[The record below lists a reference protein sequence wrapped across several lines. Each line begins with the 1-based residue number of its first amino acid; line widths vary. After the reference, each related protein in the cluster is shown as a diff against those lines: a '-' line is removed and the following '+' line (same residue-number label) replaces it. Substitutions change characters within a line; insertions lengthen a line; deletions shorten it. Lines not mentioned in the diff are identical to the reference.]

1 MDADLK
7 ARIAKLSPEKRAELL
22 RRLGQRE
29 AELPVATWRELVR
42 GPGAGDPFA
51 PRPVAHGQ
59 RRMWFLH
66 QMDPD
71 KGHYTNAIALWI
83 DGDLDHARFRSV
95 IHALVARHA
104 MLRTVFRQQGDDIL
118 QIVLPELRVE
128 VPLRDLSA
136 APAREQLARSD
147 ALAKAQRS
155 IPFDLERAPLIR
167 FELHR
172 LGADRHRLTLVY
184 HHIIADTWSLELF
197 MREFVQA
204 YLSGTTALAPLRFS
218 YADFAEWQRRPEV
231 EAEHQKQLAY
241 WVSRLRDHA
250 AEDTPIDL
258 PADRPRAPEQSFRG
272 GTLVFDVPSETTSR
286 LRQLASSLGVSS
298 FAVALSAFRVL
309 LARYGAGGSSTAIGV
324 PVSGRGHSTVRDIF
338 GFFVNTIVLLS
349 AVDEDASVRSNV
361 LRESEG
367 ALAALEHQDVPFEM
381 VVEALN
387 PRRSLSQAPLFQ
399 VMFSYENVPEE
410 KRRTDALSFRA
421 EKLDGGTSIFD
432 LVLSVHDAAN
442 GLSGDLAYAADLF
455 DASTAEL
462 IVQHY
467 LTVLSA
473 LVADPSRPLRDVS
486 HVSESE
492 RHRLVTAMH
501 GRSYPVHDAPFVD
514 RIFSCAERSPR
525 ACAFVHGSTRTDY
538 GTLVD
543 LVEELAAGL
552 RGVGLEAE
560 DRVAL
565 MLPRGLELLVS
576 LLATHRAGGAFVA
589 IDPGLP
595 ALRRE
600 RLLDLSGA
608 RFCISTAD
616 RPGGAPA
623 AAPDLESR
631 ALAGRTRFFT
641 YDELRARGVDRSPGR
656 DAGPGRAAGGASG
669 ARPACSSRGLAY
681 VLFTSGST
689 GEPKGAMVEHG
700 GMVNHLLAKIEDLG
714 ITEGDVVAQTAGL
727 SFDIFVWQLLAALG
741 AGGIT
746 VVYDDDVVRDPDA
759 QLRALADDRV
769 TIFQIVPSYL
779 GALLDVIDGLES
791 PPALP
796 LRAVSVTGE
805 AVQPRLC
812 ARFLERFPEVRL
824 LNAYGPTEC
833 SDDITHHW
841 ILPEDTR
848 GLRVPIGRPI
858 HNATLYVVDDR
869 MRLSGIG
876 VPGELLA
883 GGLPVGRGYLGD
895 PDRTASSFVRDP
907 FAAEP
912 SARVYRTGDVARVRP
927 DGIIEFLGRRD
938 HQVKLR
944 GHRIELGEID
954 SVLCSLPAVREAA
967 TVLVK
972 PERAQPRL
980 ISFVVSSDSAGGGID
995 VAAALRAELAQRLT
1009 AAMVPSQIVAVDAL
1023 PLTRSGKVDRNEL
1036 ERRGLGLDFVGPGAA
1051 TVEEPRTSREIAV
1064 QEVFSAVLG
1073 APSVGRA
1080 DNFFDLGGDSI
1091 SSLQVVARLRQR
1103 GFRVSARNIF
1113 QHQTVAALAAHLEE
1127 ADRRSTAAFQVGEV
1141 PLSPLQERFFAT
1153 PGEGL
1158 DHWNLGVHVQLARE
1172 LELHELAAA
1181 SEILLRAHPMLRARF
1196 EPRAGGFTQTVEE
1209 HGRVAVL
1216 CVPGPSAGGVE
1227 RLCREISLSGPKLAL
1242 GLVEG
1247 RSDEV
1252 MVVAHHLVTDA
1263 VSLQIIVEDLLSA
1276 IEGGREV
1283 LPEVTSFADWL
1294 HALRS
1299 VAGSPAFADEEAF
1312 WAEAIR
1318 RAFPADEIPVDHE
1331 AVQDYEGARAH
1342 LARSFDRATTQ
1353 KLLDRLRDVFRIQ
1366 PLEALVAALA
1376 ESLSGWMPR
1385 ERITM
1390 ALEGHG
1396 RDELDERVDL
1406 SRSVGWFTAVY
1417 PVTLEITDDR
1427 AQRIRAAK
1435 QAVRAVTRGGAG
1447 FTGFEAAEMRRGR
1460 EPWRLGV
1467 TLNYL
1472 GDLDRNAGNHALL
1485 RSVEPLITGLRAP
1498 ERGPMEL
1505 LDVAGYLSGGRLHI
1519 VIGHGARHDPSTIQG
1534 ILDRMFDELER
1545 LADED
1550 ALQGANVVVAS
1561 DFSATALSEDDLAAL
1576 REHLQL
1582 VT

>member
-7 ARIAKLSPEKRAELL
+7 ERIAKLSPEKRAELL

-29 AELPVATWRELVR
+29 AEQPVATWRELVR
-42 GPGAGDPFA
+42 GPGAGEPSS

-71 KGHYTNAIALWI
+71 KGHYTNAISLWI
-83 DGDLDHARFRSV
+83 DGELDLARFRSV
-95 IHALVARHA
+95 IQALVARHA
-104 MLRTVFRQQGDDIL
+104 MLRTVFCQQGDDIF
-118 QIVLPELRVE
+118 QIVFPELRVE

-136 APAREQLARSD
+136 APAHEQRARSD

-155 IPFDLERAPLIR
+155 VPFDLERAPLIR
-167 FELHR
+167 FEIHR
-172 LGADRHRLTLVY
+172 LGTDRHRLTLVY

-197 MREFVQA
+197 LREFVQA
-204 YLSGTTALAPLRFS
+204 YLAGPSALAPLRFS
-218 YADFAEWQRRPEV
+218 YADFAEWQRRPDV
-231 EAEHQKQLAY
+231 EAEYEKQLAY

-258 PADRPRAPEQSFRG
+258 PADRPRPAEQSFRG
-272 GTLVFDVPSETTSR
+272 GTLVFDVPPETTSR
-286 LRQLASSLGVSS
+286 LRELASSLGVSA
-298 FAVALSAFRVL
+298 FAVALSAFRIL
-309 LARYGAGGSSTAIGV
+309 LARYGAGGTSTAIGV
-324 PVSGRGHSTVRDIF
+324 PVSGRGHSTVKDIF
-338 GFFVNTIVLLS
+338 GFFVNTIVLLG

-387 PRRSLSQAPLFQ
+387 PRRSLGQAPLFQ

-410 KRRTDALSFRA
+410 KRRTDGLSFRA
-421 EKLDGGTSIFD
+421 EKIDGGTSIFD

-442 GLSGDLAYAADLF
+442 GLGGDLSYAADLF

-473 LVADPSRPLRDVS
+473 LVADPSRPVRDVS

-492 RHRLVTAMH
+492 RHRLLTTMR
-501 GRSYPVHDAPFVD
+501 GRSTPVVDAPFVD
-514 RIFSCAERSPR
+514 RILSRAERSPR

-552 RGVGLEAE
+552 RAVGLEAE

-600 RLLDLSGA
+600 RLLELSGA
-608 RFCISTAD
+608 RFCISAAD
-616 RPGGAPA
+616 RAEGAPIS
-623 AAPDLESR
+623 APDLEPR

-641 YDELRARGVDRSPGR
+641 CDELRARGVDRAPGR
-656 DAGPGRAAGGASG
+656 HAGLDRAA
-669 ARPACSSRGLAY
+669 SSPRGLAY

-714 ITEGDVVAQTAGL
+714 IAAGDVVAQTAGL

-741 AGGIT
+741 AGGTT

-779 GALLDVIDGLES
+779 GALLDAIDGLAS
-791 PPALP
+791 PPALS
-796 LRAVSVTGE
+796 LRVVSVTGE

-841 ILPEDTR
+841 IVPEDTR

-858 HNATLYVVDDR
+858 RNATLYVVDDR

-883 GGLPVGRGYLGD
+883 GGLPVGRGYIGD

-907 FAAEP
+907 FAAE
-912 SARVYRTGDVARVRP
+912 SGARVYRTGDVARIRP

-967 TVLVK
+967 TVLVE
-972 PERAQPRL
+972 PARAQPRL
-980 ISFVVSSDSAGGGID
+980 ISFVVPSDPARGGLD
-995 VAAALRAELAQRLT
+995 LAAELRAQLAQRLT
-1009 AAMVPSQIVAVDAL
+1009 AAMVPGQIAAVDAL

-1036 ERRGLGLDFVGPGAA
+1036 ERRALELDPVGPGAA

-1064 QEVFSAVLG
+1064 QEVFSEVLG
-1073 APSVGRA
+1073 AAAVGRA

-1113 QHQTVAALAAHLEE
+1113 QHQTVAALAAHLEA
-1127 ADRRSTAAFQVGEV
+1127 ADRRSSAAPRVGEV
-1141 PLSPLQERFFAT
+1141 PLSPLQQRFFQT

-1158 DHWNLGVHVQLARE
+1158 DHWNLGVRVQLARA
-1172 LELHELAAA
+1172 LELRELAAA
-1181 SEILLRAHPMLRARF
+1181 SEVLLRAHPMLRARF
-1196 EPRAGGFTQTVEE
+1196 EPRAGGFQQTIEE

-1216 CVPGPSAGGVE
+1216 RVPGASAGGVE

-1247 RSDEV
+1247 RPDEV
-1252 MVVAHHLVTDA
+1252 LVVAHHLVTDA
-1263 VSLQIIVEDLLSA
+1263 VSLQIIVEDLLSVV
-1276 IEGGREV
+1276 EGGLEV
-1283 LPEVTSFADWL
+1283 LPEVTSFPDWL
-1294 HALRS
+1294 DALRS
-1299 VAGSPAFADEEAF
+1299 AAGSPAFADEEAF
-1312 WAEAIR
+1312 WAEAIE

-1331 AVQDYEGARAH
+1331 AARDCEGARAH

-1353 KLLDRLRDVFRIQ
+1353 KLLDRLREVFRIQ

-1385 ERITM
+1385 ERITI

-1417 PVTLEITDDR
+1417 PVTLEISEDR

-1447 FTGFEAAEMRRGR
+1447 FTGFEAAGMRAGR
-1460 EPWRLGV
+1460 ELWRLGV

-1485 RSVEPLITGLRAP
+1485 RSVEPLIAGLRSP
-1498 ERGPMEL
+1498 ERGRMEL
-1505 LDVAGYLSGGRLHI
+1505 LDVAGYLSGGQLHV
-1519 VIGHGARHDPSTIQG
+1519 VIGHGARHDPSTIRR

-1561 DFSATALSEDDLAAL
+1561 DFSATTLSEDDLAAL
-1576 REHLQL
+1576 REHLEL

>member
-29 AELPVATWRELVR
+29 AEQPVATWRELVR
-42 GPGAGDPFA
+42 GPGAGDPSS

-95 IHALVARHA
+95 IDALVARQA
-104 MLRTVFRQQGDDIL
+104 MLRTVFCQQGDDIL

-128 VPLRDLSA
+128 VPIRDLSA
-136 APAREQLARSD
+136 APAHERLARSD
-147 ALAKAQRS
+147 ALARAQRS
-155 IPFDLERAPLIR
+155 VTFDLERGPLIR

-204 YLSGTTALAPLRFS
+204 YLSGPSALAPLRFS

-231 EAEHQKQLAY
+231 EAEYQKQLAY

-250 AEDTPIDL
+250 AEDTPIEL
-258 PADRPRAPEQSFRG
+258 PADRPRAAEQSFRG
-272 GTLVFDVPSETTSR
+272 GTLVFEVPSETASR
-286 LRQLASSLGVSS
+286 LRALASSLGVSS
-298 FAVALSAFRVL
+298 FAVALSAFRIL
-309 LARYGAGGSSTAIGV
+309 LARYGAGGGATAIGV

-338 GFFVNTIVLLS
+338 GFFVNTVVLLG

-367 ALAALEHQDVPFEM
+367 ALAALEHQDVPFER

-410 KRRTDALSFRA
+410 KRRTGGLSFRA
-421 EKLDGGTSIFD
+421 EKIDGGTSIFD

-442 GLSGDLAYAADLF
+442 GLSGDLSYAADLF

-473 LVADPSRPLRDVS
+473 LVADPSRPVREVS

-492 RHRLVTAMH
+492 RRRLTATMN
-501 GRSYPVHDAPFVD
+501 GRKYPVPDAPFVD
-514 RIFSCAERSPR
+514 RIFSFAERSPR
-525 ACAFVHGSTRTDY
+525 ACALVHGSTRTDY
-538 GTLVD
+538 GTLLA

-552 RGVGLEAE
+552 RAAGLEPE

-565 MLPRGLELLVS
+565 MLPRGLDLLAS

-600 RLLDLSGA
+600 RLLELSGA
-608 RFCISTAD
+608 RFCISLAGG
-616 RPGGAPA
+616 PGVAPNGAPA
-623 AAPDLESR
+623 LDPR
-631 ALAGRTRFFT
+631 PLAGRTRFFT
-641 YDELRARGVDRSPGR
+641 CDELRARGADRSPGR
-656 DAGPGRAAGGASG
+656 GGASG
-669 ARPACSSRGLAY
+669 ARPASSPRGLAY

-700 GMVNHLLAKIEDLG
+700 GMVNHLLAKIDDLG
-714 ITEGDVVAQTAGL
+714 IAEGDAVAQTAGL

-741 AGGIT
+741 AGGTT

-759 QLRALADDRV
+759 QLRALAEDRV

-779 GALLDVIDGLES
+779 GALLDAIDGLES
-791 PPALP
+791 PPALS
-796 LRAVSVTGE
+796 LRVVSVTGE

-812 ARFLERFPEVRL
+812 ARFLARFPEVRL

-841 ILPEDTR
+841 IVPEDTR
-848 GLRVPIGRPI
+848 GLRIPIGRPI

-883 GGLPVGRGYLGD
+883 GGLPVGRGYIGD
-895 PDRTASSFVRDP
+895 PDRTGSSFVSDP
-907 FAAEP
+907 FAPEP
-912 SARVYRTGDVARVRP
+912 GARVYRTGDVARIRP

-954 SVLCSLPAVREAA
+954 AVLCSLPEVREAA

-972 PERAQPRL
+972 PERGQPRL
-980 ISFVVSSDSAGGGID
+980 VSFVVPSDTAGRAPDAG
-995 VAAALRAELAQRLT
+995 AALRPQLAQRLT
-1009 AAMVPSQIVAVDAL
+1009 AAMVPGHIVSVDAL

-1036 ERRGLGLDFVGPGAA
+1036 ERRGLGIDPMSPGAA
-1051 TVEEPRTSREIAV
+1051 TVEEPRTSREVAV

-1073 APSVGRA
+1073 VQAVGRA

-1103 GFRVSARNIF
+1103 GFRITARNIF

-1127 ADRRSTAAFQVGEV
+1127 AERRSSAAVHAGEV
-1141 PLSPLQERFFAT
+1141 PLSPLQQRFFAT

-1158 DHWNLGVHVQLARE
+1158 DHWNLGVRVQLARAIE
-1172 LELHELAAA
+1172 LRDLAAA

-1196 EPRAGGFTQTVEE
+1196 EPSAGGFQQTIEE
-1209 HGRVAVL
+1209 HGSAAVL
-1216 CVPGPSAGGVE
+1216 GVPAASAGGVE
-1227 RLCREISLSGPKLAL
+1227 RLCREISLVGPKLAL

-1247 RSDEV
+1247 HPDEV
-1252 MVVAHHLVTDA
+1252 LVVAHHLVTDA
-1263 VSLQIIVEDLLSA
+1263 VSLQILVEDLLSL

-1283 LPEVTSFADWL
+1283 LPEVTSFPGWL
-1294 HALRS
+1294 DALHGL
-1299 VAGSPAFADEEAF
+1299 AGSPAFAGEEAL
-1312 WAEAIR
+1312 WAEAVE
-1318 RAFPADEIPVDHE
+1318 RAFPADEIPVDDQ
-1331 AVQDYEGARAH
+1331 AAQDREGARAH
-1342 LARSFDRATTQ
+1342 LARSLDRATTQ
-1353 KLLDRLRDVFRIQ
+1353 RLLDRLRDVLRIQ

-1385 ERITM
+1385 ERITI

-1396 RDELDERVDL
+1396 RDELDDRVDL

-1417 PVTLEITDDR
+1417 PVTLQITGER

-1447 FTGFEAAEMRRGR
+1447 FTAFEAAGMRRGR
-1460 EPWRLGV
+1460 GLSRLGV

-1485 RSVEPLITGLRAP
+1485 RSVEPLIAGLRAP
-1498 ERGPMEL
+1498 ERGRMEL
-1505 LDVAGYLSGGRLHI
+1505 LDVAGYLSGGQLHV
-1519 VIGHGARHDPSTIQG
+1519 VIGHGARHHPSTIRR

-1545 LADED
+1545 FMDED
-1550 ALQGANVVVAS
+1550 ALQGANVVIAS

-1576 REHLQL
+1576 REHLEL

>member
-7 ARIAKLSPEKRAELL
+7 ERIAKLSPAKRAELL

-29 AELPVATWRELVR
+29 AEQPVATWRELVR
-42 GPGAGDPFA
+42 GPGAGDPSS

-71 KGHYTNAIALWI
+71 KGHYTNAISLWI

-95 IHALVARHA
+95 IDALVARHA
-104 MLRTVFRQQGDDIL
+104 MLRTVFCQQGDDIL

-136 APAREQLARSD
+136 APAHEQLARSD
-147 ALAKAQRS
+147 ALARAQRS
-155 IPFDLERAPLIR
+155 VPFDLERAPLIR

-204 YLSGTTALAPLRFS
+204 YLSGPSALAPLRFS

-231 EAEHQKQLAY
+231 EAEYQEQLAY

-258 PADRPRAPEQSFRG
+258 PADRPRAAEQSFRG

-286 LRQLASSLGVSS
+286 LRDLASSLGVSS
-298 FAVALSAFRVL
+298 FAVALSAFRIL

-338 GFFVNTIVLLS
+338 GFFVNTIVLLG

-381 VVEALN
+381 IVEALN

-410 KRRTDALSFRA
+410 KRRTDGLSFRA
-421 EKLDGGTSIFD
+421 EKIDGGTSIFD

-442 GLSGDLAYAADLF
+442 GLSGDLSYAADLF

-462 IVQHY
+462 VVQHY

-492 RHRLVTAMH
+492 RHRLVTTMH
-501 GRSYPVHDAPFVD
+501 GRRSPVLDVPFVD
-514 RIFSCAERSPR
+514 RIFSCAERAPR
-525 ACAFVHGSTRTDY
+525 ACAFVHGSTCADY

-552 RGVGLEAE
+552 RAVGLETE

-565 MLPRGLELLVS
+565 MLPRGLDLLVS

-600 RLLDLSGA
+600 RLLELSDA

-616 RPGGAPA
+616 RPGGAPI
-623 AAPDLESR
+623 AAP
-631 ALAGRTRFFT
+631 GRTRFFT
-641 YDELRARGVDRSPGR
+641 CDELRALGADRSPGR
-656 DAGPGRAAGGASG
+656 DVVPGRTAGGASG
-669 ARPACSSRGLAY
+669 APPACSPRGLAY

-741 AGGIT
+741 AGGTT

-779 GALLDVIDGLES
+779 GALLDAIDGLES
-791 PPALP
+791 PPALS

-841 ILPEDTR
+841 IVPEDTR

-883 GGLPVGRGYLGD
+883 GGLPVGRGYIGD
-895 PDRTASSFVRDP
+895 PDRTASAFVRDP

-912 SARVYRTGDVARVRP
+912 GARVYRTGDVARIRP
-927 DGIIEFLGRRD
+927 DGILEFLGRRD

-954 SVLCSLPAVREAA
+954 SVLCSLPAVREVA
-967 TVLVK
+967 TVLVT

-980 ISFVVSSDSAGGGID
+980 VSFVVPSDTARGRLD
-995 VAAALRAELAQRLT
+995 VGAELRAELAQRLT

-1036 ERRGLGLDFVGPGAA
+1036 ERRGLALDPVGPGAA
-1051 TVEEPRTSREIAV
+1051 TVEGPRTSREIAV

-1073 APSVGRA
+1073 APAVGRA

-1103 GFRVSARNIF
+1103 GFRISARNIF

-1127 ADRRSTAAFQVGEV
+1127 ADRRSSAAVQGGEV
-1141 PLSPLQERFFAT
+1141 PLSPLQERFFAM

-1158 DHWNLGVHVQLARE
+1158 DHWNLGVRVQLARE
-1172 LELHELAAA
+1172 LELHELTAA
-1181 SEILLRAHPMLRARF
+1181 SELLLRAHPMLRARF
-1196 EPRAGGFTQTVEE
+1196 EPRAGGFTQTIEE

-1216 CVPGPSAGGVE
+1216 GVPGASAGGVE

-1247 RSDEV
+1247 HPDEV
-1252 MVVAHHLVTDA
+1252 LVIAHHLVTDA
-1263 VSLQIIVEDLLSA
+1263 VSLQIVVDDLLSA

-1283 LPEVTSFADWL
+1283 LPEVTSFPEWL
-1294 HALRS
+1294 DALRS
-1299 VAGSPAFADEEAF
+1299 MAGSPAFADEEAF
-1312 WAEAIR
+1312 WAEAIE

-1331 AVQDYEGARAH
+1331 AAQDREGARAH

-1353 KLLDRLRDVFRIQ
+1353 KLLDRLREVFRIQ

-1376 ESLSGWMPR
+1376 EPLSRWMPR
-1385 ERITM
+1385 QRITI

-1417 PVTLEITDDR
+1417 PVTLEITEDR

-1460 EPWRLGV
+1460 ELWRLGV

-1472 GDLDRNAGNHALL
+1472 GDLDRGAGNHALL

-1498 ERGPMEL
+1498 ERGHMEL
-1505 LDVAGYLSGGRLHI
+1505 LDVAGYLSGGQLHV
-1519 VIGHGARHDPSTIQG
+1519 VIGHGARHDPSTIRR
-1534 ILDRMFDELER
+1534 ILDHMFDELER
-1545 LADED
+1545 FADED
-1550 ALQGANVVVAS
+1550 ALQGADVVVAS
-1561 DFSATALSEDDLAAL
+1561 DFSATTLSEDDLAAL
-1576 REHLQL
+1576 REHLEL
-1582 VT
+1582 AT